1 MGSNS
6 LAEKNLFAQG
16 QMQTFIVPENLYKL
30 QAYLLLKK
38 SRKDGFSLENL
49 M

>member
-1 MGSNS
+1 MGGNS

-30 QAYLLLKK
+30 
-38 SRKDGFSLENL
+38 LEHHPQ
-49 M
+49 

>member
-1 MGSNS
+1 MGQLANPMGANS

-30 QAYLLLKK
+30 
-38 SRKDGFSLENL
+38 LEHYPQ
-49 M
+49 